1 MSSRSRVILGNHRQH
16 HRCSPSCTA
25 ADMPYRLLVAAIAR
39 ASALDIRRAP
49 AGPLVEPCP
58 AISRPNI
65 QSRRSRHRTQIGS
78 SPSHEPGLLV
88 FDRKR
93 WEVTPPLPQAQR
105 AQGLAAQEIFFDYVP
120 TSSVTSRIVQDA
132 RDCLYSFDIPRSTS
146 APAVALRSPR
156 NRSLS
161 DVSQAPSTGSSST
174 LSHSKPM
181 TICPRFN
188 ATLGFITLWQPC
200 VDKTK
205 RSS

>member
-1 MSSRSRVILGNHRQH
+1 MLLTFEELLRDRQSSPVPRFLDPTFN
-16 HRCSPSCTA
+16 P
-25 ADMPYRLLVAAIAR
+25 VAAVTVPRLVPLLLLSLVSSSSIANAGR
-39 ASALDIRRAP
+39 A
-49 AGPLVEPCP
+49 
-58 AISRPNI
+58 
-65 QSRRSRHRTQIGS
+65 
-78 SPSHEPGLLV
+78 
-88 FDRKR
+88 
-93 WEVTPPLPQAQR
+93 TPPLPQAQR
-105 AQGLAAQEIFFDYVP
+105 AQGLAAQEFFFDYVP
-120 TSSVTSRIVQDA
+120 TSSVTSRKVQDA